1 MSIQTYYINMTETDM
16 WKSRLLFFLPAIFAF
31 ESSLVL
37 FELKTSNLFSRPWCL
52 SLIAYSLFLLLLL

>member
-16 WKSRLLFFLPAIFAF
+16 WKRLLLFFLRAIFAF

-37 FELKTSNLFSRPWCL
+37 FELKHQIFSQDSAIFDSLLFIS
-52 SLIAYSLFLLLLL
+52 STFALI

>member
-1 MSIQTYYINMTETDM
+1 MTETDM

-37 FELKTSNLFSRPWCL
+37 FELKHQIFSQDSAIFDSLLFIS
-52 SLIAYSLFLLLLL
+52 STFALI